1 MKKLFLIGMVLVLC
15 CSLLIAEID
24 YTQVDPLSLP
34 TYSGSL
40 YEPSVKVVYED
51 ANGQYIL
58 VEVNGVLHAYYL

>member
-15 CSLLIAEID
+15 CSFLIAEID

-34 TYSGSL
+34 TYSGLL

-58 VEVNGVLHAYYL
+58 VVESQMLV